1 MEKEKIIELAD
12 AFMQE
17 AFQANCYMDLI
28 EQYLRNIKDY
38 SNKAK

>member
-17 AFQANCYMDLI
+17 AFQANCYMDLGTKH
-28 EQYLRNIKDY
+28 L
-38 SNKAK
+38 AKIIRLA